1 MYARPRALS
10 LITTHRCTAAC
21 DNCCFGCSP
30 KVTKAIPV
38 PRMHGLIDEAAG
50 IPSMEMVAFT
60 GGECFLLG
68 KELDALVAHA
78 TRLALRTRVVT
89 NGYWAVTPLAA
100 QRRIAGLRAAGL
112 GEMHLSTGMFHER
125 FVPVARVLHAARAAA
140 EAGLAVSVSL
150 EECEGSTF
158 DGAAVRAALDDLV
171 RARRVQLIAQPWI
184 ANADNQGE
192 ALLAHDPA
200 TSRFL
205 PERGGG
211 CSTVLDVLSVTPD
224 QTLIACCGFTM
235 EAIPD
240 LHLGSVAERR
250 LDEVLDAAPTD
261 LMKYWLHVE
270 GPEAILAFV
279 QRFVPD
285 YRLPLESPAIC
296 QTCLHLHRDPVVQQV
311 IAAHLDAIPAREIL
325 TAFAQQAEARYRT
338 SPKRSSVASES
349 QGSLTAM

>member
-1 MYARPRALS
+1 MYARPRFLS
-10 LITTHRCTAAC
+10 LITTRRCTAAC

-30 KVTKAIPV
+30 KAAKAIPV
-38 PRMHGLIDEAAG
+38 PRMHGLIDEAAA

-68 KELDALVAHA
+68 KELDALVARA
-78 TRLALRTRVVT
+78 ARLALRTRVVT

-100 QRRIAGLRAAGL
+100 QRRLANLRAVGL
-112 GEMHLSTGMFHER
+112 CEIHLSTGMFHER

-140 EAGLAVSVSL
+140 EAGLAVSVSV
-150 EECEGSTF
+150 EECAGSTF
-158 DGAAVRAALDDLV
+158 DGSAVDAELDDLM
-171 RARRVQLIAQPWI
+171 RSGRVQILRQPWI
-184 ANADNQGE
+184 ANAEGRSDTR
-192 ALLAHDPA
+192 LAHDPA
-200 TSRFL
+200 SSRFL
-205 PERGGG
+205 SENRGG
-211 CSTVLDVLSVTPD
+211 CSTILDVLSVTPD

-250 LDEVLDAAPTD
+250 LDEVLAAAPTD

-279 QRFVPD
+279 QRFEPG
-285 YRLPLESPAIC
+285 YRLLESPAIC

-325 TAFAQQAEARYRT
+325 TAFAQQAEARYR
-338 SPKRSSVASES
+338 SFERSAAATE
-349 QGSLTAM
+349 QQRR